1 VIDSNRSYFQD
12 ERHQRAIAAN
22 RGRPPER
29 VGVGI
34 AIDEPAVDHAQL
46 AKSFGVSSIGPITDF
61 AELEKALPRAIAQ
74 VKAGEPVVLDVRT
87 TPL

>member
-1 VIDSNRSYFQD
+1 MLFIIDSNRSYFQD

-34 AIDEPAVDHAQL
+34 AIDDPAIDHAQL
-46 AKSFGVSSIGPITDF
+46 ARGFGLNRRARSDDF
-61 AELEKALPRAIAQ
+61 AELEAALRVGVAKVAVRRA
-74 VKAGEPVVLDVRT
+74 VRRWT
-87 TPL
+87 